1 MTEDQTILLAIF
13 NEKVHELMAK
23 CDQQKKEI
31 NELTGTLQSK
41 NEGLQLAMQTIKEL
55 ETKCDSMLT
64 ARVVSVNEQEVKSAK
79 LRLSKLVREV
89 DKCIALLNE

>member
-1 MTEDQTILLAIF
+1 
-13 NEKVHELMAK
+13 MAR
-23 CDQQKKEI
+23 CNQQKEEI
-31 NELTGTLQSK
+31 NELSGTLQSK
-41 NEGLQLAMQTIKEL
+41 NEVLQLAMQTIKEL